1 MPGEEKKQ
9 NNLDEAYQR
18 FGKRLKEK
26 AKEQAPTK
34 DPNLRARIKE
44 INAQKTGKAV
54 IFSEEE
60 PRLQQLI
67 EEFEIEIQ
75 RPETLEEHIVYL
87 LAQNRGDSSKESTW
101 SAADLYSQIH
111 ELRQYSGLSS
121 KEFQKTLKRMEK
133 NNVVQLQE
141 IQGTLIIQIRSEFLS
156 EDEAS
161 ILDVATRK
169 GGKVSLEQIMVS
181 TQFAHARVQ
190 IALEALM
197 AKKMVIQKKSFT
209 KGTRYQISEQL

>member
-9 NNLDEAYQR
+9 NDFDEAYQR

-26 AKEQAPTK
+26 AAEKAPAK
-34 DPNLRARIKE
+34 DANLRAQIKE
-44 INAQKTGKAV
+44 INAQKTSKAA

-60 PRLQQLI
+60 SRIQQLI

-87 LAQNRGDSSKESTW
+87 LAQNKANSSKESTW

-111 ELRQYSGLSS
+111 EIGQHRGLSS

-133 NNVVQLQE
+133 NNVVQLE
-141 IQGTLIIQIRSEFLS
+141 AIQRTLIVRIRNEFLS
-156 EDEAS
+156 EDEAA
-161 ILDVATRK
+161 ILNVATRK
-169 GGKVSLEQIMVS
+169 GGKASLEQIMVS
-181 TQFAHARVQ
+181 TQFTQARVQ
-190 IALEALM
+190 IALDALV
-197 AKKMVIQKKSFT
+197 AKKMVVQKKSFT
-209 KGTRYQISEQL
+209 KGTRYHISEEL